1 MRETNFRKVE
11 FSIVSLPKNERNA
24 TNHRKEKGI
33 IAFLFLFVCL
43 FVLLKG
49 HIRYSSQV
57 PICSDYIFGNCNHG
71 SNCDNHHCPLPYLW

>member
-43 FVLLKG
+43 FVCFIERPHSLQF
-49 HIRYSSQV
+49 SSSHLQRL
-57 PICSDYIFGNCNHG
+57 YFWQ
-71 SNCDNHHCPLPYLW
+71 L